1 MRRAGASLTEI
12 EAVYRLRFREYCG
25 VAAAILNDRD
35 AGRDAVQEA
44 FASAVRRRR
53 DFGGRGPLEAWLWR
67 AVVNAALTE
76 VRRRNALPSQCFA
89 PAATSTPDGDAP
101 YAGVEGAV
109 ARLPERQRLV
119 LYLRYYADLDYR
131 AIADA
136 LGIAPGTVGAA
147 LHAARATLQRHLEEV
162 RT

>member
-1 MRRAGASLTEI
+1 LWP
-12 EAVYRLRFREYCG
+12 AVL
-25 VAAAILNDRD
+25 
-35 AGRDAVQEA
+35 
-44 FASAVRRRR
+44 
-53 DFGGRGPLEAWLWR
+53 
-67 AVVNAALTE
+67 NAALTE
-76 VRRRNALPSQCFA
+76 LRRRTAPPSQCFA

-101 YAGVEGAV
+101 YAGMEGAV